1 MAAIRVLTDR
11 GMELFRNYILEVK
24 DDPQKPPP
32 ISRLSQKPWSSEF
45 STHIEVE
52 SLSVTTRIQLGKYL
66 VELFQVQ
73 GVDRRDILNN
83 PGMWSWLALL
93 WFDNLC
99 PVQSDGARKVLE
111 TSHYVCSSHYTDYY
125 RHLVAA
131 SWDIY
136 YLHREISRLFLWTP
150 LYIHNDFVEQLASR
164 QNIITKKALIEV
176 FDHLYWDPKSDRPK
190 SGAQNRD
197 KPGNFRRLQL
207 FIQQVELTYDLHT
220 MSVGEIIALLPSEYD
235 SWKGSY

>member
-1 MAAIRVLTDR
+1 MAAIHVLTDR

-32 ISRLSQKPWSSEF
+32 TNRLSQKPWSSEF

-52 SLSVTTRIQLGKYL
+52 SLSVTTRMQLGKYL

-99 PVQSDGARKVLE
+99 PVKSDGLRKV
-111 TSHYVCSSHYTDYY
+111 HDACRYVHSTDYTDYY
-125 RHLVAA
+125 RHLVAS

-136 YLHREISRLFLWTP
+136 YLHREKSRLFLWTP
-150 LYIHNDFVEQLASR
+150 LYVHSDFTVH
-164 QNIITKKALIEV
+164 TKK
-176 FDHLYWDPKSDRPK
+176 
-190 SGAQNRD
+190 
-197 KPGNFRRLQL
+197 
-207 FIQQVELTYDLHT
+207 
-220 MSVGEIIALLPSEYD
+220 EI
-235 SWKGSY
+235 K